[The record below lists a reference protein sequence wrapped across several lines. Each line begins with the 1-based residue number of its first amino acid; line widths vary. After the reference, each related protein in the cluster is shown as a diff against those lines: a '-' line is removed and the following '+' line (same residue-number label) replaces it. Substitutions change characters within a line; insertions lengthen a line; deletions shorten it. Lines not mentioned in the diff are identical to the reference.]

1 MVDGT
6 FCFILLRSMETF
18 FLVILP
24 AGVLVGLTVYAMKKQ
39 RGRAGSQK
47 TVTEEQ
53 KALYRKIAD
62 EIHRKSYFYHQLPS
76 EEQQLFLQRVWL
88 FYHVKRFEAR
98 GFDEVSFHMKVIISS
113 YAAQITF
120 GFDDIR
126 LQHFRSIIVYPGA
139 YFSTITERYHKG
151 ETHRDGAIVF
161 SWSDLRE
168 GHNAP
173 KNGINL
179 ALHEFAHALRL
190 ENLTPD
196 EEYLFLSRYH
206 LERFDELAALHIERM
221 RRTPDLLLRNY
232 AATNVQEFFS
242 VCVENFFERPTSLQE
257 HFPELYALLR
267 EVLRLD
273 PLKRP
278 MRLR

>member
-1 MVDGT
+1 MN
-6 FCFILLRSMETF
+6 E
-18 FLVILP
+18 
-24 AGVLVGLTVYAMKKQ
+24 A
-39 RGRAGSQK
+39 
-47 TVTEEQ
+47 Q
-53 KALYRKIAD
+53 KALFERISQ
-62 EIHRKSYFYHQLPS
+62 EIHRKSYFYHQLTT
-76 EEQQLFLQRVWL
+76 EEKQLYLRRVWV
-88 FYHVKRFEAR
+88 FYHIKRFEAR
-98 GFDEVSFHMKVIISS
+98 GLDEVSFHMKVIISA

-126 LQHFRSIIVYPGA
+126 LQHFRSVIVYPGT
-139 YFSTITERYHKG
+139 YFSTITEQYHKG

-168 GHNAP
+168 GHNDP

-196 EEYLFLSRYH
+196 DEYLFLSMPH
-206 LERFDELAALHIERM
+206 LQRFDHLATSHIEKM

-232 AATNVQEFFS
+232 ASTNVQEFFS
-242 VCVENFFERPTSLQE
+242 VCVENFFERPEHLKN
-257 HFPELYALLR
+257 HFPELYGLLC

-273 PLKRP
+273 PLRRP
-278 MRLR
+278 MRLG